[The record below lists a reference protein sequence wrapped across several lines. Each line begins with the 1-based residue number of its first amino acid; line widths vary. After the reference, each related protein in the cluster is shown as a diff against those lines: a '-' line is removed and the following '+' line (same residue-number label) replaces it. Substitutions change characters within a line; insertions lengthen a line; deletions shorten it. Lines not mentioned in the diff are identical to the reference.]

1 MAKSV
6 KWIVIVIG
14 VFLFIGILRLLI
26 FTSSYIPNQ
35 GMENNLMQGDHIII
49 NKLSYGF
56 KLPFTNTKLNIS
68 SPQKGDIVLFEN
80 PIQSLEESPT
90 QGVYISRCIGAPG
103 DTLIID
109 SLFNIMDTAG
119 FFNPDQTNQY
129 QYDAQYQ
136 EEISS
141 ILKKL
146 QIEKSP
152 APLDSLKMAI
162 SLSAFELYLVEQ
174 ELLNEEMITLIN
186 RVGSSKLHPLII
198 PKKGKS
204 IKIEPWNM
212 VLLYNTI
219 ILHEKR
225 DIKMEDD
232 ALWWNGKKI
241 LRYTF
246 TKNYSWMKAS
256 HSGNQVDSRQF
267 GFVPED
273 LLIGKASFIWFSK
286 DPLQNL
292 FHGYR
297 WTRMFQPIY

>member
-1 MAKSV
+1 MSKSV
-6 KWIVIVIG
+6 RWIIIVIG
-14 VFLFIGILRLLI
+14 VFLFIGVLRLLI

-56 KLPFTNTKLNIS
+56 NVPFTNKKLNMS
-68 SPQKGDIVLFEN
+68 SPTKGDIVLFHN
-80 PIQSLEESPT
+80 PIQSLEKSPKE
-90 QGVYISRCIGAPG
+90 GVYISRCIGAPG
-103 DTLIID
+103 DTLVVD

-119 FFNPDQTNQY
+119 FFNPDQTDQY
-129 QYDAQYQ
+129 QYDIQHQ
-136 EEISS
+136 EEIGS
-141 ILKKL
+141 ILSKL
-146 QIEKSP
+146 QIKRNSVQ
-152 APLDSLKMAI
+152 LDSLRMTI
-162 SLSAFELYLVEQ
+162 NLSAIELYLIEQ
-174 ELLNEEMITLIN
+174 ELLNEEMITRIN
-186 RVGSSKLHPLII
+186 KGCSSKLHLLII
-198 PKKGKS
+198 PKKGQS

-225 DIKMEDD
+225 ELKMEDG
-232 ALWWNGKKI
+232 ALWWNGKKV

-246 TKNYSWMKAS
+246 TKNYSWMNAS
-256 HSGNQVDSRQF
+256 NSINQIDSRQF

-286 DPLQNL
+286 DPMQNL